1 MSALSRLDAGRPV
14 RTGANLTPMI
24 DMTFLLVVFFVLV
37 SRITAVEQVPMELPV
52 PTDPASNPADETARV
67 VVNLAAGELANP
79 RSVTLD
85 QTAYGLDPDGLR
97 NLEIELR
104 RRLTNSPEV
113 QVNLRADRR
122 IDYAFVAPVIDTIAR
137 SGRGTGRPDGVRV
150 NLVVMNEYE
159 RGATP

>member
-1 MSALSRLDAGRPV
+1 VSAVSRLDPGRPI

-52 PTDPASNPADETARV
+52 PTDPASNSPDDAPRI
-67 VVNLAAGELANP
+67 VVNLAAGGPSDP

-97 NLEIELR
+97 HLELELR
-104 RRLTNSPEV
+104 SRLVNSPEI

-122 IDYAFVAPVIDTIAR
+122 LDYALVAPVIDAIAR
-137 SGRGTGRPDGVRV
+137 SGTGTGRPDGVRV
-150 NLVVMNEYE
+150 NLVVMNEHE
-159 RGATP
+159 NGATP